1 MKKLLSKTITLG
13 IFLLG
18 FTSEINAYA
27 TSKEKSKIGEES
39 VASSNQKKTDSNS
52 ASRRKRAST
61 KNDLSLYD
69 GAWLANN
76 YQLQATVEIISDEG
90 EKTLSVIRW
99 TTSRAYLK
107 SSDKIGFAGS
117 APITSEIELNI
128 ENEKDNEL
136 LISLFFGVQ
145 VPYTVKPKTSSSSRG
160 FAGGYTQ
167 FMNFGIETGA
177 QLKLGKPITI
187 WDTETI
193 KLTLMAVAAEA
204 EGK

>member
-1 MKKLLSKTITLG
+1 MKKLLSKTVVLG
-13 IFLLG
+13 IFFLG
-18 FTSEINAYA
+18 FTSEINAYEN
-27 TSKEKSKIGEES
+27 SKAKSKTFEEFG
-39 VASSNQKKTDSNS
+39 VSSNQKKLDSNS
-52 ASRRKRAST
+52 GSRRKKAST
-61 KNDLSLYD
+61 KNDLSFYD
-69 GAWLANN
+69 GAWLSNN

-107 SSDKIGFAGS
+107 SSDKIGFAES

-145 VPYTVKPKTSSSSRG
+145 VPYNVKPKTSSSSRA

-167 FMNFGIETGA
+167 FMSFGIETGA

-193 KLTLMAVAAEA
+193 KLTLLAVAPES
-204 EGK
+204 